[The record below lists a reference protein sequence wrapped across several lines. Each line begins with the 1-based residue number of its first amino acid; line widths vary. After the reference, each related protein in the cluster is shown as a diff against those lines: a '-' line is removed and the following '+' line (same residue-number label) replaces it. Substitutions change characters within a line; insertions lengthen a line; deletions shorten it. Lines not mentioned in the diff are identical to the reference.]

1 MPCRTIRKTN
11 IAHHFVLV
19 CFASVRLICRSFDS
33 FSSRAYCCIRL
44 RRAFHNL
51 LRPVVQET
59 VLTCKT
65 QVLGLIAALVGGRPG
80 MVSGAAGVVVVPL
93 APMIAAHGVS
103 YVMPTMLLVAAI
115 EMMVSVLKLG
125 RFVNV
130 VSDSVLKGFLNGERN
145 VLI

>member
-1 MPCRTIRKTN
+1 
-11 IAHHFVLV
+11 
-19 CFASVRLICRSFDS
+19 
-33 FSSRAYCCIRL
+33 
-44 RRAFHNL
+44 
-51 LRPVVQET
+51 
-59 VLTCKT
+59 
-65 QVLGLIAALVGGRPG
+65 

-130 VSDSVLKGFLNGERN
+130 VSDSVLKGFLNGERDM
-145 VLI
+145 LI